1 MTDDAPNLI
10 DNYNDDIEMCAK
22 SKSPCLLSNLG
33 DLGKTKMPKIKSTLS
48 LIGTLD

>member
-10 DNYNDDIEMCAK
+10 DNYNDDIEICAK
-22 SKSPCLLSNLG
+22 SKSPCILSNLE
-33 DLGKTKMPKIKSTLS
+33 DLSKTKMPKIKSTLS